1 MYKIRDDV
9 DLKILEEFGFEYDN
23 SEDNES
29 PCYVKYLPDNK
40 HAIFIFEDGSIHKGK
55 FVIIYGFKEIEL
67 DTACIQDLIQA
78 DLVEGVK

>member
-40 HAIFIFEDGSIHKGK
+40 QALFVLENREIYQGE
-55 FVIIYGFKEIEL
+55 FVIIYGFKSVPILESNIS
-67 DTACIQDLIQA
+67 DLQEAGLLIK
-78 DLVEGVK
+78 V